1 MEYRRLTLD
10 EFQQLEPE
18 FKRFLATHHLQP
30 EDWEHLK
37 KHDPDRVAQ
46 LLDQFSDIVF
56 DEVLGKVTC
65 LEQRKPR
72 ELTVFYFAADQ
83 LQMAGLQ
90 VKSTDPAIDLTNPD
104 VVAKLAEDA
113 STLLQDGEVEVF
125 TTEKPYV
132 RTRKQELLQFWEA
145 GCHVSREALFQAL
158 QQLKAGSASS

>member
-1 MEYRRLTLD
+1 MQYRRLTLD

-37 KHDPDRVAQ
+37 QNDPDRVAQ

-56 DEVLGKVTC
+56 EDVLGKVTC

-72 ELTVFYFAADQ
+72 ELTVFYFAEDE
-83 LQMAGLQ
+83 LQIAGLQ
-90 VKSTDPAIDLTNPD
+90 VKRAAPAIDLTDAD
-104 VVAKLAEDA
+104 VVARLAEDA
-113 STLLQDGEVEVF
+113 STLLRDGDVAVF

-132 RTRKQELLQFWEA
+132 RTRKQELLQFWES
-145 GCHVSREALFQAL
+145 GCQVSREALFQAL